1 MYPKF
6 QQTFVYILYTM
17 FSCHSFFDF
26 VYILYTSVAYILY
39 ILYILV
45 ELHMLIQRFPRVIT
59 DMNALE
65 SEFEYQANPDDKFQ
79 AYFDTVNKLMHT
91 DHNWHQI
98 SKEIGLYP
106 GQPCFKH
113 LTDF

>member
-26 VYILYTSVAYILY
+26 VYILYTSVAY